1 MSAPNVPFPI
11 EEYRDRARRVREEMA
26 RRDID
31 VLYVMSPSN
40 LCYLTGFESIWYPP
54 RAPLGVARRTATTS
68 ASSSWTTS
76 ATSTWSASRRT
87 STRPS
92 STGTTTPW
100 RRSPTRSRERGWA
113 GGSVGIERWTQ
124 SPAAPLVDEVA
135 EAIAATGARVVD
147 GDWTSTGCGSSSRR
161 RSSSG
166 CGAPAEIVDAA
177 FAALPGEVRP
187 GMTELQIASRLDG
200 LMAELGGEPA
210 AIRTMVSAGPDVW
223 CPHARRP
230 RPAAGRAR

>member
-54 RAPLGVARRTATTS
+54 RAPLGVLVHHEDERIVFLDYERHEHLVGISAHFDEAVFYRYDDAVATV
-68 ASSSWTTS
+68 AG
-76 ATSTWSASRRT
+76 AIQ
-87 STRPS
+87 
-92 STGTTTPW
+92 
-100 RRSPTRSRERGWA
+100 ERGWA

-124 SPAAPLVDEVA
+124 SPGAPLVDEVA

-147 GDWTSTGCGSSSRR
+147 GDWTVDRVRLVKSPAELERVRR
-161 RSSSG
+161 AG
-166 CGAPAEIVDAA
+166 EIVDAA

-223 CPHARRP
+223 AARTAP
-230 RPAAGRAR
+230 PGGGRSSAVT